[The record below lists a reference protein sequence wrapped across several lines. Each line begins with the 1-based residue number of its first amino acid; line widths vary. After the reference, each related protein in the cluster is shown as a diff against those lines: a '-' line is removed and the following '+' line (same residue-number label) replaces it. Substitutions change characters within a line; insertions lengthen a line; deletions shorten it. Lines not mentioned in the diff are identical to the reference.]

1 MQTLS
6 LKRYKNI
13 IIIFLC
19 GFFAFVLI
27 GIILALIGESKNVV
41 RAIIISSVIGG
52 VTFIPATV
60 YYLASYLTM
69 SKLYKKYTQQKTVI
83 TGSCE
88 ALWKGMGKVIIR
100 VNNKEIKSPALF
112 FKSEADELVGKN
124 IYYAIIEN
132 KLFIYDIE

>member
-88 ALWKGMGKVIIR
+88 ALWKGIIR